1 MRWVVVTDLDESLLE
16 RESYAWEAARPAI
29 DMLKARHVPIV
40 FCTSKTRA
48 EAEHFARQMAIRDPM
63 IVENGGGLFVE
74 DRKIVLGATYE
85 EILDGFAHVKQRA
98 GGAIR
103 GFSDM
108 SAEEISE
115 QTHLPLE
122 LARLA
127 KQREFDEPFYFVRDE
142 HALLPDVM
150 HAVREA
156 KLRMTRGGRF
166 YHLHGDSDKGR
177 AVRELKAVLGRGRY
191 IGVGDSEQD
200 LHFLLEVDVPIAI
213 QRASGSHDPTLV
225 ANLPRLKCIPR
236 AGPAGWAQ
244 AIFEIFGDKS

>member
-16 RESYAWEAARPAI
+16 RESYDWEAARPAI
-29 DMLKARHVPIV
+29 EMLKARRVPIV
-40 FCTSKTRA
+40 FCTSKTQA
-48 EAEHFARQMAIRDPM
+48 EADHFAKQMGIHGPM
-63 IVENGGGLFVE
+63 IVENGGGLFID
-74 DRKIVLGATYE
+74 DRKIVLGSTYE

-98 GGAIR
+98 GGAVR

-108 SAEEISE
+108 TPEEIAE
-115 QTHLPLE
+115 QTRLSLQM
-122 LARLA
+122 ARLA

-142 HALLPDVM
+142 NALLPDVM

-166 YHLHGDSDKGR
+166 YHIHGDSDKGR

-191 IGVGDSEQD
+191 VGIGDSEQD
-200 LHFLLEVDVPIAI
+200 LHFLLEMDVPVAI
-213 QRASGSHDPTLV
+213 QKADGAHDATLV

-236 AGPAGWAQ
+236 PGPVGWAQ
-244 AIFEIFGDKS
+244 AIFEIFGGR